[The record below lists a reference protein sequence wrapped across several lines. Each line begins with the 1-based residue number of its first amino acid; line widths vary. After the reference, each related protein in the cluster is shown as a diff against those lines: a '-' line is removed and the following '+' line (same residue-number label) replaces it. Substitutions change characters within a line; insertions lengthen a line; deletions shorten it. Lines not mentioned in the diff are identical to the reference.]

1 MITTWKDDL
10 NVVAANSAVTANG
23 SCEFQW
29 LQPMGAVNS
38 NGYSQWELWIP
49 IDTSNGSCG
58 YQWTPPMGAVNSNS
72 HSQWEL

>member
-58 YQWTPPMGAVNSNS
+58 MWIPMDTANGSCEF
-72 HSQWEL
+72 Q